1 MDLFELFEPDAPGR
15 DRDVARQ
22 PRKGL
27 RGLFDRLAAVLEGDE
42 DDRPRHNERHD
53 RERRHRRRDAAD
65 LDFD

>member
-27 RGLFDRLAAVLEGDE
+27 RGLFDRLAAALDGDA
-42 DDRPRHNERHD
+42 DDSSRDGKHRD
-53 RERRHRRRDAAD
+53 RERRHRDGID
-65 LDFD
+65 SGFD